1 MQRTDKNQKSQK
13 AILEQELQRANRVK
27 WINADIIR
35 GEVNNI
41 DNIIAKNT
49 AWINHLQSAN
59 RHVVKLLE
67 IFNPEQTT
75 ISNGSTDEQTDR
87 QTNAQTDGKTN
98 EQTDRQTNG
107 QTEGQTNV
115 QTDGQTNGQTE
126 GQTNEQT
133 DGRV

>member
-1 MQRTDKNQKSQK
+1 MQRTDKNQKNQK

-27 WINADIIR
+27 WIKADIIR
-35 GEVNNI
+35 SEVNNI

-75 ISNGSTDEQTDR
+75 ISNGSTDEQTD
-87 QTNAQTDGKTN
+87 GKTN
-98 EQTDRQTNG
+98 G
-107 QTEGQTNV
+107 

-126 GQTNEQT
+126 GQTNQQT